1 MPYKQAHPL
10 WALSPIQTTLVL
22 LQAQGRQE
30 KLERQRKLYDFLK
43 LTGPARWKAARE
55 AAAGDS
61 LPALDSRQLPQG
73 TIGEKQGWPVRE
85 NRPVEF

>member
-1 MPYKQAHPL
+1 MPTPSGP
-10 WALSPIQTTLVL
+10 LSPIQTTLVL

-30 KLERQRKLYDFLK
+30 KLERQRKLFDFLK

-61 LPALDSRQLPQG
+61 LPALDSRELLQG

-85 NRPVEF
+85 HGPVEF